1 MKQYDCV
8 IGNILIVFILILF
21 SDNLD
26 LYKLLTSKRII
37 EFILML
43 PFLSYIVDLGLNSKD
58 KKEKKKFIICYIL
71 FFVVLGIIELIC
83 FVPEE

>member
-1 MKQYDCV
+1 MKRYDCV
-8 IGNILIVFILILF
+8 IGDILIVFTLILF
-21 SDNLD
+21 SYNLD
-26 LYKLLTSKRII
+26 LYKFLTSKRII

-83 FVPEE
+83 FVPEK

>member
-1 MKQYDCV
+1 MKRYDCV
-8 IGNILIVFILILF
+8 IGDILIVFILILF
-21 SDNLD
+21 IDNLD

-83 FVPEE
+83 FVPEK